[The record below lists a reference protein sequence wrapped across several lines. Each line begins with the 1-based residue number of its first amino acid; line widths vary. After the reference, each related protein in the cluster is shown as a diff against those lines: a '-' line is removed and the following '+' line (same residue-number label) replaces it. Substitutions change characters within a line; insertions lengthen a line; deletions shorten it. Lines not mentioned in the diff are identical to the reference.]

1 MPRVRHTSGTT
12 GRRWTGPRSAE
23 LPPPGGGSSG
33 SGPSGATGS
42 GSSVTGG
49 GQGGYR
55 SGGGTTR
62 RNSQW
67 WQTGGW
73 RGWSSSHAPPVDEG
87 SPPTGGSDGDS
98 CDRSEGPML
107 ATRTAEYSAGS
118 SETTAVEVLLAIEDD
133 RSAEPEPARTEEGP
147 RVVWAVDGAGVVYLP
162 QEERVRM
169 EVVELEPY
177 NPFDPHV
184 LSARPRGR
192 GRRSTRRC
200 YACGAT
206 RAEHPSGR
214 FCRTCAVCGRKRAM
228 VPPASGA
235 DPCHD
240 D

>member
-1 MPRVRHTSGTT
+1 
-12 GRRWTGPRSAE
+12 
-23 LPPPGGGSSG
+23 
-33 SGPSGATGS
+33 
-42 GSSVTGG
+42 
-49 GQGGYR
+49 
-55 SGGGTTR
+55 
-62 RNSQW
+62 
-67 WQTGGW
+67 
-73 RGWSSSHAPPVDEG
+73 
-87 SPPTGGSDGDS
+87 
-98 CDRSEGPML
+98 ML
-107 ATRTAEYSAGS
+107 ATKTAEYSAGS

-214 FCRTCAVCGRKRAM
+214 FCRICAVCGRNRLCHPNGQWCPRPQERIHVMTTEEAAEWQSFIDTLMDPESWTEVLDRNRA
-228 VPPASGA
+228 VVR
-235 DPCHD
+235 D
-240 D
+240 